1 MTRLLICL
9 LLAGC
14 AVPKRAVYYECANG
28 KCAPLVEKIGHI
40 NVIVPRGGD

>member
-1 MTRLLICL
+1 MTRLLI
-9 LLAGC
+9 LAIVLCGC
-14 AVPKRAVYYECANG
+14 APKRAVYYECANG